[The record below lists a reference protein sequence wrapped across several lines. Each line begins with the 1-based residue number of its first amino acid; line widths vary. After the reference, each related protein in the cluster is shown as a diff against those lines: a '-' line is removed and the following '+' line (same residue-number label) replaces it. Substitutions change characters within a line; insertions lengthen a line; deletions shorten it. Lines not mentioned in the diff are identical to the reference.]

1 MPEIAPLRANDP
13 ERLGSYRLTG
23 RIGEGGQGTVYLG
36 EDQDGERV
44 AVKLLHAQFSGDAK
58 ARARFAAE
66 LANAKRVAPFCT
78 ARIIDSDVEGDAPY
92 LVSEYIEGP
101 SLREVVEEHGP
112 RTGGVLQ
119 RLAIGTATALAAIH
133 EAGVV
138 HRDFKPT
145 NVLLAADGP
154 RVIDF
159 GIARALD
166 AGGTLTSTTVGT
178 PSYMSP
184 EQISGEVAGPP
195 TDVFAWAGTIVYAA
209 TGHPAFGQDSIPAVM
224 TRIVHQEPALGMLT
238 GPLRDV
244 VASCLAKDPRRR
256 PTAQQVLLRLLSN
269 DGVSLP
275 GTHPAPSTE
284 VLNQGAQV
292 AAQNTDPPPW
302 TPPGGPYAAYPPG
315 GYPPGHDTPPPYGPG
330 AGAPPPY
337 GPGAGTPPPYGPGP
351 DTPPPYGPGAGT
363 PPPYG
368 PGPDTP
374 PPYGRN
380 AETQPADRPRGT
392 GANGYTP
399 DPGRGPRRLTRP
411 GVLAGAAAALV
422 LLAAAGTVAA
432 VKLSGGG
439 HPPNPNPT
447 AAGKLGGTFRM
458 ALSPPQYID
467 PSNAVTT
474 ADFFVV
480 ENLYTGLSR
489 IRPDGSVARALAAQ
503 VTADPTCKQWR
514 FTIRSGTTFSNGEPV
529 DAAAFARSWNRTAL
543 NKAGGEG
550 YLMHDIQGYNDVVSG
565 KAQTMSGVTA
575 SGNTL
580 QVTLTRPDCDFE
592 KRVAAPVFVP
602 MPSAAGEAS
611 NDAYNRM
618 PIGNGPFKIGDYTPN
633 AHLTLVR
640 NVSYA
645 FTRPRLD
652 RVDATFVPDL
662 SSALS
667 GFDSG
672 RYDWAE
678 LQSASIPAAVAR
690 HSSDGELVK
699 GAIDGMT
706 FLLPIGGKGA
716 MKSKEA
722 RQAVSYALDRQAIVA
737 GAYQGIYPVANSI
750 VPPAIPG
757 ALTNGCTACV
767 HDTAKAQSLARQA
780 GLGPGSSVTLTLGD
794 SSSYTQLAGMV
805 QRQLES
811 ELGWKVKL
819 RKLPITE
826 FYQDEASAK
835 AEDLYPF
842 SWVADY
848 PSAEN
853 FLDSLL
859 SSDSIQRRDDGS
871 VGGTNYAR
879 YSSTAFDNA
888 MKAAR
893 SAPDA
898 GQRTKQLQ
906 AAEKIALDDMALIPL
921 YSHVQYRVANT
932 KVFVGMTMDSI
943 GYPDLTTTAR
953 K

>member
-36 EDQDGERV
+36 EDPDGEQV
-44 AVKLLHAQFSGDAK
+44 AVKLLHAQFSGDVK

-101 SLREVVEEHGP
+101 SLREVVDEHGP
-112 RTGGVLQ
+112 RSGGVLQ

-209 TGHPAFGQDSIPAVM
+209 TGSPPFGQDSIPAVM
-224 TRIVHQEPALGMLT
+224 NRIVHQEPALGMLM

-256 PTAQQVLLRLLSN
+256 PTAQQMLLRLLSN

-275 GTHPAPSTE
+275 GAHPAPATE

-302 TPPGGPYAAYPPG
+302 TPPGAPYAAYPPG
-315 GYPPGHDTPPPYGPG
+315 GYPPGRDTPPPYGPG
-330 AGAPPPY
+330 AN
-337 GPGAGTPPPYGPGP
+337 TPPPYGPGSSTP
-351 DTPPPYGPGAGT
+351 PPYGLGANPPPYGPGHDTPPPYGSGQ
-363 PPPYG
+363 
-368 PGPDTP
+368 DTP

-380 AETQPADRPRGT
+380 ADTQPADRPPGPGT
-392 GANGYTP
+392 NGYT
-399 DPGRGPRRLTRP
+399 DPGRTPRRRTRP
-411 GVLAGAAAALV
+411 GVLAAAGAALV

-432 VKLSGGG
+432 VKLTGGG
-439 HPPNPNPT
+439 HSPNPTPT
-447 AAGKLGGTFRM
+447 AAGKVGGTFRM
-458 ALSPPQYID
+458 ALSPPEYID
-467 PSNAVTT
+467 PSNAITT

-480 ENLYTGLSR
+480 ENLYTGLGR
-489 IRPDGSVARALAAQ
+489 IRPDGSVVRALAGQ
-503 VTADPTCKQWR
+503 VTSDPACEQWK
-514 FTIRSGTTFSNGEPV
+514 FVIRSGTTFSNGEPV
-529 DAAAFARSWNRTAL
+529 DAAAFARSWNRTAG
-543 NKAGGEG
+543 NKTGGEG
-550 YLMHDIQGYNDVVSG
+550 YLMNDIQGYADVIAG

-575 SGNTL
+575 SGNVL
-580 QVTLTRPDCDFE
+580 QVKLTRPDCDFE

-602 MPSAAGEAS
+602 MPSAAGDAS
-611 NDAYNRM
+611 NDGYNRM
-618 PIGNGPFKIGDYTPN
+618 PIGNGPFKIGAYTPN
-633 AHLTLVR
+633 ARLTLVR
-640 NVSYA
+640 NGSYA
-645 FTRPRLD
+645 FTRPKLD
-652 RVDATFVPDL
+652 QVDATFVSDL
-662 SSALS
+662 SVALS

-699 GAIDGMT
+699 GPIGGMT
-706 FLLPIGGKGA
+706 FLLPIGDKGA
-716 MKSKEA
+716 MKTKEA

-737 GAYQGIYPVANSI
+737 GAYQGMYPVANSM

-767 HDTAKAQSLARQA
+767 HDTAKAKSLAKQA
-780 GLGPGSSVTLTLGD
+780 GLGPGASVTLTLGD
-794 SSSYTQLAGMV
+794 SSSYTQLASVV
-805 QRQLES
+805 QQQLKS
-811 ELGWKVKL
+811 ELGWNVKL
-819 RKLPITE
+819 RKLSITK

-871 VGGTNYAR
+871 VGGSNYAR

-893 SAPDA
+893 STADA
-898 GQRTKQLQ
+898 AQRTRQLQ

-932 KVFVGMTMDSI
+932 KAFVGMGLDSI
-943 GYPDLTTTAR
+943 GYPDLSTTAR

>member
-1 MPEIAPLRANDP
+1 MPEIAPLRVNDP

-23 RIGEGGQGTVYLG
+23 RIGEGGQGTVYLA
-36 EDQDGERV
+36 EDPDGEQV
-44 AVKLLHAQFSGDAK
+44 AVKLLHAQFSGDVK

-78 ARIIDSDVEGDAPY
+78 ARIIDSDVEGDTPY

-101 SLREVVEEHGP
+101 SLREVVDEHGP

-145 NVLLAADGP
+145 NVLLAEDGP

-184 EQISGEVAGPP
+184 EQIAGEVAGPP

-209 TGHPAFGQDSIPAVM
+209 TGSPPFGQDSIPAVM
-224 TRIVHQEPALGMLT
+224 NRIVHQEPALGMLM
-238 GPLRDV
+238 GPLREV

-275 GTHPAPSTE
+275 GAHPAPATE

-302 TPPGGPYAAYPPG
+302 TPPAGPYAAYQPG
-315 GYPPGHDTPPPYGPG
+315 GYPPGRDTPPPYGPG
-330 AGAPPPY
+330 AN
-337 GPGAGTPPPYGPGP
+337 TPPPYGPGP
-351 DTPPPYGPGAGT
+351 NT

-368 PGPDTP
+368 PGPNTP
-374 PPYGRN
+374 PPYGSGVNTPPPYGQN
-380 AETQPADRPRGT
+380 ADTQPADRPSGSH
-392 GANGYTP
+392 P
-399 DPGRGPRRLTRP
+399 DPGGGPRRRTRP

-422 LLAAAGTVAA
+422 LLAAAGTFAA
-432 VKLSGGG
+432 VQLADGG
-439 HPPNPNPT
+439 HRPNPT
-447 AAGKLGGTFRM
+447 PTTAGKAGGTFRM
-458 ALSPPQYID
+458 ALAAPEYID
-467 PSNAVTT
+467 PSNAITT

-489 IRPDGSVARALAAQ
+489 IRPDGSTARALATQ
-503 VTADPTCKQWR
+503 VTADPTCEQWR
-514 FTIRSGTTFSNGEPV
+514 FTVRAGTTFSNGEPV
-529 DAAAFARSWNRTAL
+529 DAAAFARSWNRTAR
-543 NKAGGEG
+543 NKTGGEG
-550 YLMHDIQGYNDVVSG
+550 YLMDDVQGYDDVLSG

-575 SGNTL
+575 SGNSL
-580 QVTLTRPDCDFE
+580 QVTLTKPDCDFE
-592 KRVAAPVFVP
+592 KRVAAPVFAP
-602 MPSAAGEAS
+602 MPSAAGDAS
-611 NDAYNRM
+611 NDGYNRM
-618 PIGNGPFKIGDYTPN
+618 PVGNGPFKISGYTPG
-633 AHLTLVR
+633 ARLTLVR
-640 NVSYA
+640 NDAYA
-645 FTRPRLD
+645 FTKPRLD
-652 RVDATFVPDL
+652 RVDATFVSDL
-662 SSALS
+662 SAALS
-667 GFDSG
+667 GFDAG
-672 RYDWAE
+672 QYDWAE

-699 GAIDGMT
+699 GAIGGMT
-706 FLLPIGGKGA
+706 FLLPIGDKGA

-737 GAYQGIYPVANSI
+737 TAYQGIYPVATSM

-767 HDTAKAQSLARQA
+767 HDPGKAKTLAEQA

-794 SSSYTQLAGMV
+794 SSSYTQLAELV
-805 QRQLES
+805 RQQLES

-819 RKLPITE
+819 RKLAIKK

-853 FLDSLL
+853 FLYSLL

-871 VGGTNYAR
+871 VGGSNYAR
-879 YSSTAFDNA
+879 YTSPAFDNA

-893 SAPDA
+893 STADA
-898 GQRTKQLQ
+898 GQRAKQLQ

-921 YSHVQYRVANT
+921 YSHTQYRVANT
-932 KVFVGMTMDSI
+932 KAFVGMTMDSI
-943 GYPDLTTTAR
+943 GYPNLTTTAR